1 MNWLNLNIQTLDSEN
16 FIGSDPTERGTWLC
30 LLRYCIGQENMGT
43 INDCSEWADRKWQQ
57 LVRITKKEVNRK
69 CDLWKWE
76 GNNLVV
82 WGYPADKEAE
92 IQHLREIGKSNSEA
106 KRQAAK
112 ANGAKGG
119 RPRNNPTENPTETE
133 QKTHAEPIERKGSR
147 KEYPL
152 TPKGDG
158 EGDLPGMPGE
168 SPEPPRCLPK
178 GWQKLSAS
186 QKAQTRVNFNT
197 PTMQQLGATHGRRA
211 TTLWTIAEAEAL
223 LRVKPDEDEIAAMID
238 FYEAVLPK
246 ESDYRRH
253 DLATLLN
260 HWNGELDKA
269 RIWKSTQR
277 ASA

>member
-43 INDCSEWADRKWQQ
+43 IHDCSEWADRKWQQ
-57 LVRITKKEVNRK
+57 LVRITKKESAKK
-69 CDLWKWE
+69 CDLWQWE
-76 GNNLVV
+76 GNSLTV
-82 WGYPADKEAE
+82 WGYPVEKEQE
-92 IQHLREIGKSNSEA
+92 VQEKRERA
-106 KRQAAK
+106 RT
-112 ANGAKGG
+112 NGAKGG
-119 RPRNNPTENPTETE
+119 RPKGTNAGTEEEPTSVNSA
-133 QKTHAEPIERKGSR
+133 KAEGERKEKG

-211 TTLWTIAEAEAL
+211 TTLWTVAEAEAL

-277 ASA
+277 QRASA